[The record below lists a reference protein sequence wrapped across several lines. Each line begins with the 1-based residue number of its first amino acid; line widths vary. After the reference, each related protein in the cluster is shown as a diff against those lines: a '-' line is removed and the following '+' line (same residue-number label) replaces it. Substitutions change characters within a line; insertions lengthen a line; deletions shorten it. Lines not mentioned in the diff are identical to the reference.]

1 MPPKIGRACEGNSP
15 NGTLPFGATSEG
27 SPPLSS
33 PLVLHALYLP
43 PLLGFTCVLGGS
55 WGLSPLRG
63 HLGQLLQLS
72 FPAAVDEQNA
82 QTQEQESFL
91 LGLSDKKD
99 LLPSDRLGPGQGESG
114 SAKARSLR
122 KGIVTCWLKG
132 QAA

>member
-1 MPPKIGRACEGNSP
+1 MGPFPLGLPQRA
-15 NGTLPFGATSEG
+15 PF
-27 SPPLSS
+27 P
-33 PLVLHALYLP
+33 
-43 PLLGFTCVLGGS
+43 CVLPWSCTHCTSHLLLTSLVCWVGVG
-55 WGLSPLRG
+55 GLSPLRV

-122 KGIVTCWLKG
+122 KGIATCWLKG
-132 QAA
+132 QAT